1 LSKNSHTMRI
11 NSWVSLAGVSIIFWL
26 LPVDA
31 LNDDEEGEKFW
42 SDWKKISEIS
52 PRLQA
57 KLQRRG
63 RQYENLLNTEIEDDE
78 NITAKEEGTSTI
90 EYTGIEVQEP
100 QDSIKSNQLYAA
112 AFLLENYL
120 KLIPDQSILENIIC
134 RQVQRRQAP
143 RGIWDMLDFYSVL
156 GDFWDKY
163 GAHYGELNWVK
174 MYDVYSDNAKFK
186 NMFKKKQKQVNIIWK
201 GQGLPTKNQMK
212 DIINHLTNHP
222 EKKTQIAAVVEIL
235 REFTSSTGR
244 NRVSSSSLPHIRSAL
259 VIATAA
265 MEDNNPACKV
275 VEDVSE
281 VGEEVDD
288 EHKDKTF
295 GDTEL
300 LLDIGKAIVCV
311 LCGVVTPGLCD
322 VACKIAL

>member
-1 LSKNSHTMRI
+1 MRI

-63 RQYENLLNTEIEDDE
+63 RQYENLLRTEIKDNE
-78 NITAKEEGTSTI
+78 NTTGT
-90 EYTGIEVQEP
+90 EVQE

-120 KLIPDQSILENIIC
+120 KLIPDQSMLENIIC
-134 RQVQRRQAP
+134 RQVQGRHAP

-163 GAHYGELNWVK
+163 GARYGELNWVK
-174 MYDVYSDNAKFK
+174 MYDVYSDDVKFK
-186 NMFKKKQKQVNIIWK
+186 NMFKKKQEQVKIIWK
-201 GQGLPTKNQMK
+201 GQGMPTKKQMK
-212 DIINHLTNHP
+212 DIINHLKNHP
-222 EKKTQIAAVVEIL
+222 EKRTQIAAVIEIL
-235 REFTSSTGR
+235 REFATSAGR

-265 MEDNNPACKV
+265 MEDNNPACKL
-275 VEDVSE
+275 VEEASE
-281 VGEEVDD
+281 VGEEDND

>member
-1 LSKNSHTMRI
+1 MQ
-11 NSWVSLAGVSIIFWL
+11 
-26 LPVDA
+26 D
-31 LNDDEEGEKFW
+31 
-42 SDWKKISEIS
+42 
-52 PRLQA
+52 
-57 KLQRRG
+57 
-63 RQYENLLNTEIEDDE
+63 
-78 NITAKEEGTSTI
+78 
-90 EYTGIEVQEP
+90 P

-201 GQGLPTKNQMK
+201 GQGLPTKKQMK

-222 EKKTQIAAVVEIL
+222 EKKTQIAAVVEVL
-235 REFTSSTGR
+235 
-244 NRVSSSSLPHIRSAL
+244 NIRSIFQTCSFSDRFCVNSQARQ
-259 VIATAA
+259 
-265 MEDNNPACKV
+265 E
-275 VEDVSE
+275 
-281 VGEEVDD
+281 G
-288 EHKDKTF
+288 
-295 GDTEL
+295 TECRPRHSLTSGL
-300 LLDIGKAIVCV
+300 LW
-311 LCGVVTPGLCD
+311 
-322 VACKIAL
+322 